1 MQNKMFYLKLMW
13 GVFYGKG
20 CKKTKITVHEN
31 SAWPLLELKKG
42 GGFFI
47 EVFLFFAIHKR
58 HSKLK
63 YFEC

>member
-1 MQNKMFYLKLMW
+1 MVKAVKKKNKD
-13 GVFYGKG
+13 
-20 CKKTKITVHEN
+20 N
-31 SAWPLLELKKG
+31 SAWELRLASTWTEERCFV
-42 GGFFI
+42 FFI

>member
-1 MQNKMFYLKLMW
+1 MVKAVKKKKNKD
-13 GVFYGKG
+13 
-20 CKKTKITVHEN
+20 N
-31 SAWPLLELKKG
+31 SAWELRLASTWTEERWV
-42 GGFFI
+42 FFI

>member
-1 MQNKMFYLKLMW
+1 MVKAVKKNKD
-13 GVFYGKG
+13 
-20 CKKTKITVHEN
+20 N
-31 SAWPLLELKKG
+31 SAWELRLASTWTEERRFF
-42 GGFFI
+42 FFI

>member
-1 MQNKMFYLKLMW
+1 MVKA
-13 GVFYGKG
+13 V
-20 CKKTKITVHEN
+20 KKTKITVHEN
-31 SAWPLLELKKG
+31 SAWPLLELKVFFFFV
-42 GGFFI
+42 FFI

>member
-1 MQNKMFYLKLMW
+1 MVKAVK
-13 GVFYGKG
+13 
-20 CKKTKITVHEN
+20 KKTKITVHEN

-42 GGFFI
+42 GVFFI

>member
-1 MQNKMFYLKLMW
+1 MVKA
-13 GVFYGKG
+13 V
-20 CKKTKITVHEN
+20 KKTKITVHEN

-42 GGFFI
+42 VFFFFI

>member
-1 MQNKMFYLKLMW
+1 MVKAVKKNKD
-13 GVFYGKG
+13 
-20 CKKTKITVHEN
+20 N
-31 SAWPLLELKKG
+31 SAWELRLASTWTEERCFFFFVF
-42 GGFFI
+42 FFI